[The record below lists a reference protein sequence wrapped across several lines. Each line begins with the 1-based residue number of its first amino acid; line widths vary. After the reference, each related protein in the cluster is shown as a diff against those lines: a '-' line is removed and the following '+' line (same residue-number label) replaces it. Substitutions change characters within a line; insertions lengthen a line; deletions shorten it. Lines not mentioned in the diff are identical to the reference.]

1 MDLSAV
7 RTFELV
13 GELKN
18 REGVQIEYAEPHED
32 KMLSIN
38 DPAYILVVVD

>member
-13 GELKN
+13 EELKN
-18 REGVQIEYAEPHED
+18 REGVQIEYAESHED
-32 KMLSIN
+32 KTLSIN
-38 DPAYILVVVD
+38 DPAYIFVVVD